1 MLIISLHCLPRPF
14 CWVVGLFWVL
24 EDIVVWWSITGWS
37 FGGVVAY
44 EVALQLAK
52 RGINTKGIIL
62 IDAPNPIGHVPL
74 SDTLIKTIAKYDRKT
89 GPVEIGKLVQKQFA
103 MNAQLL
109 SAYDPHET
117 KGVCPPIGFLRSES
131 GYAVEGVTD
140 IPMWLADRS
149 DSTNVVTGWSTL
161 SSSVKVWDIPGH
173 HFQAF
178 DNANVR
184 CSRYSRVLIFTF
196 ITLLW

>member
-1 MLIISLHCLPRPF
+1 MFGEAHF
-14 CWVVGLFWVL
+14 V
-24 EDIVVWWSITGWS
+24 GWS

-52 RGINTKGIIL
+52 RGVTTKGIIL

-74 SDTLIKTIAKYDRKT
+74 SDALIKTIARYDRKN
-89 GPVEIGKLVQKQFA
+89 GPVEIGKLVRTQFA

-117 KGVCPPIGFLRSES
+117 GGVCPPLVFLRSEL
-131 GYAVEGVTD
+131 GYAAEGIQVAD
-140 IPMWLADRS
+140 IPSWLVDRS
-149 DSTNVVTGWSTL
+149 DPSTTIAGWSEL
-161 SSSVKVWDIPGH
+161 SSSVKVWDVPGH

-178 DNANVR
+178 DNANVGCPHHAIGR
-184 CSRYSRVLIFTF
+184 FH
-196 ITLLW
+196 